1 MTFILFQENSKTLEH
16 FNSISLI
23 LIFLLFLLLPTLTVI
38 DVMLLSDYTENTDQR
53 VLICKEERFNLLSQ
67 VHPLF

>member
-16 FNSISLI
+16 FNSISHI
-23 LIFLLFLLLPTLTVI
+23 LLFLLLPTLTVI